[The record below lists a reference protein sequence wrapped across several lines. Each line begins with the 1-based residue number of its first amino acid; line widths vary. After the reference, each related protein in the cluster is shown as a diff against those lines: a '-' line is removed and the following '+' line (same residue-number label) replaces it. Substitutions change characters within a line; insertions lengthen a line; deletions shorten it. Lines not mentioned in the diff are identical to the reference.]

1 MKQGDLNAQSG
12 IGGYKNLTFKGKM
25 IGMKR
30 GSDSRKQDIIE

>member
-25 IGMKR
+25 IGMK
-30 GSDSRKQDIIE
+30 GAPIAENKTS